1 MPNKFDTVE
10 DLEKFASKLRDTRKK
25 LVKAIEM
32 AEAPENEL
40 VKFNDHGQWS
50 LTKSESTNLVA
61 D

>member
-50 LTKSESTNLVA
+50 VVTYKE
-61 D
+61 